1 MAKIRKSY
9 LGGAASTT
17 TSTAIASSGTNT
29 FNIAAYTGW
38 PYGTPPFFVVLEP
51 GTANEEKVLVTRSG
65 ATDLTLTVYTVPSVA
80 ANRGLDGTSAV
91 AHALGSTTFPVF
103 TATEADE
110 ANELVSTMTTKGDL
124 LSHGTSTFA
133 RLGVG
138 TDTYVLKA
146 DSAQATGLV
155 WGQVAAGGIA
165 TDAVTTAKI
174 QDSAVTSAKIAD
186 GAIVN
191 ADINA
196 SAGIVDTKLATIS
209 TASKVSNSA
218 TTATSGN
225 TASAI
230 VARDAS
236 GNFTAGTIT
245 ATTFVGALTGTADN
259 ATTVTDGAITSGK
272 IASSAVTSVKI
283 ATGAITPSELAT
295 DAVTTSKILNL
306 NVTTGKIALLAV
318 DTGQLASLAVTA
330 DKIATNTITSG
341 KIANGAVTSSELGTG
356 AVTGIKVSKS
366 ISNFSGPTYTV
377 TTSDCILNHTTNSD
391 VTVTLPSAS
400 TYTGRSLQFRN
411 TVAYIIES
419 ASNNIVGLQS
429 AGTPR
434 QVLGVNLILSGT
446 DGAWCELVSDGTN
459 WLIVNASE
467 LT

>member
-29 FNIAAYTGW
+29 FNITAYTGW

-51 GTANEEKVLVTRSG
+51 GTANEEKVLVTRAG

-91 AHALGSTTFPVF
+91 AHASGSTTFPVF

-165 TDAVTTAKI
+165 TDAVTTVKI

-186 GAIVN
+186 GTIVN

-196 SAGIVDTKLATIS
+196 SAAIVDTKLATIS

-218 TTATSGN
+218 TTAASAN

-236 GNFTAGTIT
+236 GNFTAGTVT
-245 ATTFVGALTGTADN
+245 ATTFVGALTGAVTGNVTGNVTGTA
-259 ATTVTDGAITSGK
+259 ATVTTAAQPAITSVGTLSGLTMANGTTIVGAGGSLDFGAGPPFNVILGSNAGLGNVVIQFNGVNTLSVGSGNVVISGSCQATSFITASDYRLK
-272 IASSAVTSVKI
+272 ENIIEISDAIERIKQLRPVKFQFKDSADDVVYEGFLAHEVQDIAPYAVK
-283 ATGAITPSELAT
+283 GEK
-295 DAVTTSKILNL
+295 DAVTDEGDIKPQMIDMSKM
-306 NVTTGKIALLAV
+306 VGLL
-318 DTGQLASLAVTA
+318 TA
-330 DKIATNTITSG
+330 
-341 KIANGAVTSSELGTG
+341 
-356 AVTGIKVSKS
+356 GIKELEAR
-366 ISNFSGPTYTV
+366 ISQLEAN
-377 TTSDCILNHTTNSD
+377 
-391 VTVTLPSAS
+391 
-400 TYTGRSLQFRN
+400 Q
-411 TVAYIIES
+411 
-419 ASNNIVGLQS
+419 
-429 AGTPR
+429 
-434 QVLGVNLILSGT
+434 
-446 DGAWCELVSDGTN
+446 
-459 WLIVNASE
+459 
-467 LT
+467 

>member
-17 TSTAIASSGTNT
+17 TSSAIASSGTNT

-91 AHALGSTTFPVF
+91 AHTSGATTFPVF

-186 GAIVN
+186 GTIVN
-191 ADINA
+191 ADISG
-196 SAGIVDTKLATIS
+196 SAAIALSKLDT
-209 TASKVSNSA
+209 
-218 TTATSGN
+218 
-225 TASAI
+225 
-230 VARDAS
+230 
-236 GNFTAGTIT
+236 
-245 ATTFVGALTGTADN
+245 GALPT
-259 ATTVTDGAITSGK
+259 AIT
-272 IASSAVTSVKI
+272 IATANINNSAVTSAKI
-283 ATGAITPSELAT
+283 ASAAITPSELAT
-295 DAVTTSKILNL
+295 DSVTTVKILNGAVTTDKLDTAAVTAAKIATGA
-306 NVTTGKIALLAV
+306 VTSSELATDAVTNAKIADGAVGTAKIALLAV
-318 DTGQLASLAVTA
+318 DTGQIAAEAVTNS
-330 DKIATNTITSG
+330 KIADDAVQTS
-341 KIANGAVTSSELGTG
+341 KIKDGV
-356 AVTGIKVSKS
+356 VTGVKIYKK
-366 ISNFSGPTYTV
+366 ISNFTGPTYTV
-377 TTSDCILNHTTNSD
+377 VSSDCILNHTTASD
-391 VTVTLPSAS
+391 VSVTLPNAA
-400 TYTGRSLQFRN
+400 TYEGRSLQFRN
-411 TVAYIIES
+411 TVSNIISS
-419 ASNNIVGLQS
+419 ATNNIVGLTS

-446 DGAWCELVSDGTN
+446 DGAWCELVSNGSD
-459 WLIVNASE
+459 WVIVNASE

>member
-29 FNIAAYTGW
+29 FNITAYTGW

-91 AHALGSTTFPVF
+91 AHASGSTTFPVF

-165 TDAVTTAKI
+165 TDAVTTVKI

-186 GAIVN
+186 GTIVN

-196 SAGIVDTKLATIS
+196 SAAIVDTKLATIS

-218 TTATSGN
+218 TTAASAN

-230 VARDAS
+230 VARDGA
-236 GNFTAGTIT
+236 GDFTAGTVT
-245 ATTFVGALTGTADN
+245 ATTFVGALTGNASGTA
-259 ATTVTDGAITSGK
+259 A
-272 IASSAVTSVKI
+272 
-283 ATGAITPSELAT
+283 
-295 DAVTTSKILNL
+295 
-306 NVTTGKIALLAV
+306 
-318 DTGQLASLAVTA
+318 
-330 DKIATNTITSG
+330 
-341 KIANGAVTSSELGTG
+341 
-356 AVTGIKVSKS
+356 
-366 ISNFSGPTYTV
+366 TV
-377 TTSDCILNHTTNSD
+377 TTAAQPNITSATTGTFTAGTFSGSGASLTNLPEQKLVGGQTVNSASTYTFGATETYW
-391 VTVTLPSAS
+391 VNNYNGTVVLTLPSAS
-400 TYTGRSLQFRN
+400 TYAGRVLHLRN
-411 TVAYIIES
+411 AQNTLIVSDDPNVSYVTVVATANTDYSFVDSKIMEPGNYWVTLLSNGSIWCTVEAYI
-419 ASNNIVGLQS
+419 
-429 AGTPR
+429 
-434 QVLGVNLILSGT
+434 
-446 DGAWCELVSDGTN
+446 
-459 WLIVNASE
+459 
-467 LT
+467 

>member
-29 FNIAAYTGW
+29 FNITAYTGW

-65 ATDLTLTVYTVPSVA
+65 ATDLTVTVYTVPSVA

-91 AHALGSTTFPVF
+91 AHASGSTTFPVF

-165 TDAVTTAKI
+165 TDAVTTVKI

-186 GAIVN
+186 GTIVN

-218 TTATSGN
+218 TTAASAN

-236 GNFTAGTIT
+236 GNFTAGQIT
-245 ATTFVGALTGTADN
+245 ATTFVGALTGNASTATS
-259 ATTVTDGAITSGK
+259 ATTAGTVTTAAQSAITSVGTLNGLTM
-272 IASSAVTSVKI
+272 ANGT
-283 ATGAITPSELAT
+283 AITGNGGSLNFGTYPDLSVYFGSNSAYGNTNLMFNNANVVSVGNGTVTVSGSCTATAYYTSSDHRLKENIIEISDAIERIKQLRPVKFQFKDSADDVVYEGFLAHEVQDIAPYAVKGEK
-295 DAVTTSKILNL
+295 DAVTDDGNIEPQMIDMSKM
-306 NVTTGKIALLAV
+306 VGLL
-318 DTGQLASLAVTA
+318 TA
-330 DKIATNTITSG
+330 
-341 KIANGAVTSSELGTG
+341 
-356 AVTGIKVSKS
+356 GIKELEAR
-366 ISNFSGPTYTV
+366 ISQLEAN
-377 TTSDCILNHTTNSD
+377 
-391 VTVTLPSAS
+391 
-400 TYTGRSLQFRN
+400 Q
-411 TVAYIIES
+411 
-419 ASNNIVGLQS
+419 
-429 AGTPR
+429 
-434 QVLGVNLILSGT
+434 
-446 DGAWCELVSDGTN
+446 
-459 WLIVNASE
+459 
-467 LT
+467 

>member
-17 TSTAIASSGTNT
+17 TSTSIASSGTNT

-65 ATDLTLTVYTVPSVA
+65 ATDLTVSVYTVPSVA

-91 AHALGSTTFPVF
+91 AHTSGSTTFPVF
-103 TATEADE
+103 TAIEADE

-186 GAIVN
+186 GAIMN
-191 ADINA
+191 IDING

-218 TTATSGN
+218 TTATDAN

-245 ATTFVGALTGTADN
+245 ATTFSGALSGNADTATS
-259 ATTVTDGAITSGK
+259 ATTATTAGTVTTPAQGAITSVGTL
-272 IASSAVTSVKI
+272 SALT
-283 ATGAITPSELAT
+283 
-295 DAVTTSKILNL
+295 
-306 NVTTGKIALLAV
+306 
-318 DTGQLASLAVTA
+318 VTA
-330 DKIATNTITSG
+330 DVAAATFTGSPSAATTTTAASGVGYMGIPRTSTAGTTGDYTIVAADAGTQIYSVGTRTIT
-341 KIANGAVTSSELGTG
+341 IPANATLAMPIGTTIVFVNNSAGLVT
-356 AVTGIKVSKS
+356 I
-366 ISNFSGPTYTV
+366 TV
-377 TTSDCILNHTTNSD
+377 TTDSLNLAD
-391 VTVTLPSAS
+391 
-400 TYTGRSLQFRN
+400 
-411 TVAYIIES
+411 
-419 ASNNIVGLQS
+419 
-429 AGTPR
+429 AGTSGSR
-434 QVLGVNLILSGT
+434 TLGNWGMAT
-446 DGAWCELVSDGTN
+446 LVKYTTAG
-459 WLIVNASE
+459 WIIRGE
-467 LT
+467 GLT

>member
-17 TSTAIASSGTNT
+17 TSSAIASSGTNT

-91 AHALGSTTFPVF
+91 AHASGSTTFPVF

-186 GAIVN
+186 GTIVN

-196 SAGIVDTKLATIS
+196 SAAIVDTKLATIS

-218 TTATSGN
+218 TTA
-225 TASAI
+225 ASACM
-230 VARDAS
+230 A
-236 GNFTAGTIT
+236 NFPVSNFNFRPDRSISLTIT
-245 ATTFVGALTGTADN
+245 FCMFIICNRV
-259 ATTVTDGAITSGK
+259 IC
-272 IASSAVTSVKI
+272 
-283 ATGAITPSELAT
+283 
-295 DAVTTSKILNL
+295 SK
-306 NVTTGKIALLAV
+306 
-318 DTGQLASLAVTA
+318 
-330 DKIATNTITSG
+330 
-341 KIANGAVTSSELGTG
+341 
-356 AVTGIKVSKS
+356 
-366 ISNFSGPTYTV
+366 
-377 TTSDCILNHTTNSD
+377 
-391 VTVTLPSAS
+391 
-400 TYTGRSLQFRN
+400 
-411 TVAYIIES
+411 
-419 ASNNIVGLQS
+419 
-429 AGTPR
+429 
-434 QVLGVNLILSGT
+434 
-446 DGAWCELVSDGTN
+446 
-459 WLIVNASE
+459 
-467 LT
+467 